1 MHLLFK
7 GWEQETVNHKPS
19 AAWDTFEARVRRSVE
34 ESGETWDTVK
44 GMPGP
49 WVYIRQLQDAY
60 RVPQGAVQGAQEGWD
75 RRQGQVQ
82 ERPQGQGQGQ
92 GQGRRRGDGEV
103 GADEGTKYGDSG
115 KVVFPVTV
123 DYRPPTMQW
132 EDDDENATATVTMA
146 AVATPTKAE
155 TPRKTKKKAGS
166 GRKSRKAAATKSAT
180 AVEGIK
186 KAVSIGVMAASD
198 KKLQIM
204 FKLAKDQATKWIE
217 GLQREAAAAS
227 KVGGS
232 NGSGN
237 VSIDGKIGSSGGG
250 RSGSDKG
257 GEGAVVEPPSR
268 KVLNALVEKDRSDL
282 DGWFARILRHCAE
295 GKSAAA
301 LSGSESGTKLSGTL
315 HQKWEQL
322 SILCVERLAAAGA
335 AGGGGGGE
343 GGAGGVGRKAG
354 RRRLGTELE
363 VSLLKYS
370 ASSHGLL
377 S

>member
-7 GWEQETVNHKPS
+7 GWEQDANNHQPS
-19 AAWDTFEARVRRSVE
+19 AAWDTFEARVRRSVD

-60 RVPQGAVQGAQEGWD
+60 RVPQGAVQGAQGGWE
-75 RRQGQVQ
+75 RGQGRAQ
-82 ERPQGQGQGQ
+82 ERAQSQGQGKE
-92 GQGRRRGDGEV
+92 QGRRRGEEEV
-103 GADEGTKYGDSG
+103 GADEGTKYGDNG

-132 EDDDENATATVTMA
+132 EDDDETATATATAIVTVA
-146 AVATPTKAE
+146 TVATPTKAT
-155 TPRKTKKKAGS
+155 TPKKTKKKVGS

-180 AVEGIK
+180 AVEGIR

-198 KKLQIM
+198 KKLEIM
-204 FKLAKDQATKWIE
+204 FKLAKDQAVKWIE
-217 GLQREAAAAS
+217 GLQREAATAD
-227 KVGGS
+227 
-232 NGSGN
+232 GN
-237 VSIDGKIGSSGGG
+237 
-250 RSGSDKG
+250 RG

-301 LSGSESGTKLSGTL
+301 LCGSGSGKKLGGTL

-322 SILCVERLAAAGA
+322 SIMCVERLAAGA
-335 AGGGGGGE
+335 AGGGGGG
-343 GGAGGVGRKAG
+343 GAGGVGGEGGVYRKDG

-370 ASSHGLL
+370 ANSHGLL